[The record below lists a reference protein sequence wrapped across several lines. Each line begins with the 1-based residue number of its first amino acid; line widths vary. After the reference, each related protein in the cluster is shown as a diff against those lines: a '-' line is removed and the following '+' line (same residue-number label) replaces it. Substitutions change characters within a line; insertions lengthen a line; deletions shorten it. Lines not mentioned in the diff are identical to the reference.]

1 MSILE
6 KLKSDQLAA
15 RKASKKYTTKFLT
28 FLLGEI
34 ERDINKD
41 TSNSNVIKLLNK
53 VKSNLEKTLA
63 VAYTDVLH
71 YELCIITSY
80 LPEEMSEE
88 DLTYIIK
95 ALIAGNPDAK
105 IGELMLKLKD
115 CVGGYKPYDNKLAS
129 QIIKKL
135 LC

>member
-15 RKASKKYTTKFLT
+15 RKGGDKITAKLLT

-41 TSNSNVIKLLNK
+41 TSNSNVIKLLTK
-53 VKSNLEKTLA
+53 VRSNIEKTLA
-63 VAYTDVLH
+63 VAYTDALH
-71 YELCIITSY
+71 YELCVITTY

-88 DLTYIIK
+88 ALTDIIK
-95 ALIAGNPDAK
+95 TLIIGNPDAK
-105 IGELMLKLKD
+105 IGDLMLKLKTY
-115 CVGGYKPYDNKLAS
+115 VGGQAYDNKLAS
-129 QIIKKL
+129 QVIKKL